1 MRQFIALLITL
12 LCINASYADNR
23 ATLLDF
29 SFTTL
34 EKRTQIIIDLDKKIK
49 YSINTNVQKIH
60 LNIQNVKLL
69 SQTYDKIFYTDSRIK
84 KTHIKRQK
92 NTMNFVFSTAEKYN
106 VNSYLLQ
113 PDEKYQHHRL
123 VINLNNITAQQKIK
137 KQKNNKL
144 TQQNINQK
152 TILIDAGHGGQDPGA
167 IGYRHTREKHI
178 TLSIAKKLAKLIN
191 RTKGMKAVLTRRGD
205 YFVGL
210 TKRIKIAQANKASVF
225 VSIHADAVQR
235 RSARGASVYTLSERG
250 GSTKFA
256 RQLERSQ
263 NIWQSFDSRKNLIKN
278 DQYLNKILWDFSR
291 KDRDIQSQKLGYKI
305 LKQMS
310 KIGYLHKK
318 TPQKAGF
325 IVLKT
330 PAIPSVLVETAFISN
345 PLEEKRLNNTKEQ
358 DKIANAIYQGIL
370 NYYR

>member
-12 LCINASYADNR
+12 LYVNASYADNR

-29 SFTTL
+29 RFATSD
-34 EKRTQIIIDLDKKIK
+34 KRTQIIIDLDKKIK
-49 YSINTNVQKIH
+49 YSINTNVKKIH
-60 LNIQNVKLL
+60 LNIQNAKLL

-84 KTHIKRQK
+84 KTRIKRQK
-92 NTMNFVFSTAEKYN
+92 NTMNFVFSTAEKYK

-113 PDEKYQHHRL
+113 PDDKYQHHRL
-123 VINLNNITAQQKIK
+123 VINLNNIATQQKTKKQKHNQPTQQKI
-137 KQKNNKL
+137 
-144 TQQNINQK
+144 
-152 TILIDAGHGGQDPGA
+152 ILIDAGHGGQDPGA
-167 IGYRHTREKHI
+167 IGYKHTREKHI

-205 YFVGL
+205 YYVGL

-225 VSIHADAVQR
+225 ISIHADAVPR

-250 GSTKFA
+250 GSTKFS

-263 NIWQSFDSRKNLIKN
+263 NIEQSFVGRKNLIKN
-278 DQYLNKILWDFSR
+278 DQYLNKILWNLSR
-291 KDRDIQSQKLGYKI
+291 KDRDIQSQKLGHKI

-318 TPQKAGF
+318 IPQKAGF
-325 IVLKT
+325 VVLKT
-330 PAIPSVLVETAFISN
+330 PAIPSVLIETAFISN
-345 PLEEKRLNNTKEQ
+345 PQEEERLNNTKEQ
-358 DKIANAIYQGIL
+358 EKIANAIYQGVL
-370 NYYR
+370 NYYQ

>member
-1 MRQFIALLITL
+1 MRQFIVLLITL
-12 LCINASYADNR
+12 LYVGASYADNR

-29 SFTTL
+29 RFATSD
-34 EKRTQIIIDLDKKIK
+34 KRTQIIIDLDKKIK
-49 YSINTNVQKIH
+49 YSINTNVQKIR

-84 KTHIKRQK
+84 KTRVKRQK
-92 NTMNFVFSTAEKYN
+92 NTMNFVFSTAEKYK

-123 VINLNNITAQQKIK
+123 VINLNSIDTQ
-137 KQKNNKL
+137 QKNNKP
-144 TQQNINQK
+144 TQQKI
-152 TILIDAGHGGQDPGA
+152 ILIDAGHGGQDPGA
-167 IGYRHTREKHI
+167 IGYRHTREKNI

-191 RTKGMKAVLTRRGD
+191 RTGSMKAVLTRRGD
-205 YFVGL
+205 YYVGL

-225 VSIHADAVQR
+225 ISIHADAAPR

-256 RQLERSQ
+256 KQLERSQ
-263 NIWQSFDSRKNLIKN
+263 NIEQSFGGRKNLIKN
-278 DQYLNKILWDFSR
+278 DQYLNKILWNFSR
-291 KDRDIQSQKLGYKI
+291 KDRDIQSQKLGHKI

-325 IVLKT
+325 VVLKT
-330 PAIPSVLVETAFISN
+330 PAIPSVLIETAFISN
-345 PLEEKRLNNTKEQ
+345 PQEEKRLNNTKEQ
-358 DKIANAIYQGIL
+358 EKIANAIYQGIL